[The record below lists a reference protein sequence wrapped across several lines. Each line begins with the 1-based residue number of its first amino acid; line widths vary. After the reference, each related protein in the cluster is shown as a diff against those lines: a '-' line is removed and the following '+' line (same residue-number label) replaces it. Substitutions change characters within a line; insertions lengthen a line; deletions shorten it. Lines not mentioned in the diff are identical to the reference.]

1 MCHVLNQINKAG
13 ITLLSNE
20 DYLHIF
26 HEIKNSI
33 TLINSSLQLVEKK
46 HPEVREFDYWSE
58 SMSELCFLKNMVIQ
72 LSSARLCNQL
82 NLMQV
87 SIYSFMHQ
95 IDTSIRV
102 LSWKDFVCNFQ
113 LDENLPLIELDPQL
127 LKQAVIN
134 IIKNAF
140 EAMHESGTTDIHVFY
155 EEPWMN
161 IAITDH
167 GGGLDPALADTIFQ
181 PFITSKTG
189 GRSGT
194 CHHPSDHRITPRYI
208 NLRFQAGQRMHLH
221 HRTSSYA
228 KLNTVSSIRRILK
241 LPFAVISPVINAFW
255 KVERPLVIFCIASE
269 DNRKLISASVVLS

>member
-1 MCHVLNQINKAG
+1 MLNQINKAG

-33 TLINSSLQLVEKK
+33 TLINGSLQLVEKK

-102 LSWKDFVCNFQ
+102 LSWKNFVCNFQ
-113 LDENLPLIELDPQL
+113 LEENLPLIELDPQL

-140 EAMHESGTTDIHVFY
+140 EAMHESGTTDVHVFY
-155 EEPWMN
+155 EEPFMS

-189 GRSGT
+189 GSG
-194 CHHPSDHRITPRYI
+194 
-208 NLRFQAGQRMHLH
+208 LG
-221 HRTSSYA
+221 
-228 KLNTVSSIRRILK
+228 
-241 LPFAVISPVINAFW
+241 
-255 KVERPLVIFCIASE
+255 LVITRQIIESHHGTLTCDSRPGDGCTFTIALPLTQ
-269 DNRKLISASVVLS
+269 N

>member
-102 LSWKDFVCNFQ
+102 LS
-113 LDENLPLIELDPQL
+113 
-127 LKQAVIN
+127 
-134 IIKNAF
+134 
-140 EAMHESGTTDIHVFY
+140 
-155 EEPWMN
+155 
-161 IAITDH
+161 
-167 GGGLDPALADTIFQ
+167 
-181 PFITSKTG
+181 
-189 GRSGT
+189 
-194 CHHPSDHRITPRYI
+194 
-208 NLRFQAGQRMHLH
+208 
-221 HRTSSYA
+221 
-228 KLNTVSSIRRILK
+228 
-241 LPFAVISPVINAFW
+241 
-255 KVERPLVIFCIASE
+255 
-269 DNRKLISASVVLS
+269 

>member
-1 MCHVLNQINKAG
+1 MLNQINKAG

-58 SMSELCFLKNMVIQ
+58 SMSELCFLKNMV
-72 LSSARLCNQL
+72 
-82 NLMQV
+82 MQV

-102 LSWKDFVCNFQ
+102 LSWKNFVCNFQ
-113 LDENLPLIELDPQL
+113 LEENLPLIELDPQL

-140 EAMHESGTTDIHVFY
+140 EAMHESGTTDVHVFY
-155 EEPWMN
+155 EEPFMS

-189 GRSGT
+189 GSG
-194 CHHPSDHRITPRYI
+194 
-208 NLRFQAGQRMHLH
+208 LG
-221 HRTSSYA
+221 
-228 KLNTVSSIRRILK
+228 
-241 LPFAVISPVINAFW
+241 
-255 KVERPLVIFCIASE
+255 LVITRQIIESHHGTLTCDSRPGDGCTFTIALPLTQ
-269 DNRKLISASVVLS
+269 N

>member
-1 MCHVLNQINKAG
+1 MLNQINKAG

-102 LSWKDFVCNFQ
+102 LSWKNFVCNFQ
-113 LDENLPLIELDPQL
+113 LEENLPLIELDPQL

-140 EAMHESGTTDIHVFY
+140 EAMHLI
-155 EEPWMN
+155 
-161 IAITDH
+161 I
-167 GGGLDPALADTIFQ
+167 
-181 PFITSKTG
+181 
-189 GRSGT
+189 
-194 CHHPSDHRITPRYI
+194 
-208 NLRFQAGQRMHLH
+208 
-221 HRTSSYA
+221 
-228 KLNTVSSIRRILK
+228 KLLN
-241 LPFAVISPVINAFW
+241 
-255 KVERPLVIFCIASE
+255 
-269 DNRKLISASVVLS
+269 

>member
-1 MCHVLNQINKAG
+1 
-13 ITLLSNE
+13 
-20 DYLHIF
+20 
-26 HEIKNSI
+26 
-33 TLINSSLQLVEKK
+33 
-46 HPEVREFDYWSE
+46 
-58 SMSELCFLKNMVIQ
+58 MSELCFLTNMVIQ

-102 LSWKDFVCNFQ
+102 LSWKNFVCNFQ
-113 LDENLPLIELDPQL
+113 LEENLPLIELDPQL

-140 EAMHESGTTDIHVFY
+140 EAMHESGTTDVHVFY
-155 EEPWMN
+155 EEPFMS

-189 GRSGT
+189 GSG
-194 CHHPSDHRITPRYI
+194 
-208 NLRFQAGQRMHLH
+208 LG
-221 HRTSSYA
+221 
-228 KLNTVSSIRRILK
+228 
-241 LPFAVISPVINAFW
+241 
-255 KVERPLVIFCIASE
+255 LVITRQIIESHHGTLTCDSRPGDGCTFTIALPLTQ
-269 DNRKLISASVVLS
+269 N